1 MFEVTKDMLKNANT
15 YMPVEMKMILSKQIA
30 NMCVVDTATDKE
42 NGFSVKVE
50 DSMMKNVQCLL
61 VLVDYYLKADVKDK
75 ISENNAFE
83 IHNEIACGNPVNQME
98 RFKFDSDTKRIAF
111 DILSD
116 YREFKKAVN
125 TEVMNLLTVYNDP
138 YVKLS
143 KLLLSVLEN
152 TNLREA
158 MEKIAPESN
167 DAKEVVEKVDE
178 T

>member
-1 MFEVTKDMLKNANT
+1 MFEITKDMLKHANT
-15 YMPVEMKMILSKQIA
+15 YMPIEMKIILSKQIA
-30 NMCVVDTATDKE
+30 NMCVVDAPTDKE

-83 IHNEIACGNPVNQME
+83 IHNDIACGNPVNQME
-98 RFKFDSDTKRIAF
+98 RFKFDPDTKRIAF

-125 TEVMNLLTVYNDP
+125 TEVMNLLTVCNDP
-138 YVKLS
+138 YVKIS

-158 MEKIAPESN
+158 MEKIAQESN
-167 DAKEVVEKVDE
+167 DTKKDAEKVDQP
-178 T
+178 

>member
-1 MFEVTKDMLKNANT
+1 MFEITKDMLKHANT

-30 NMCVVDTATDKE
+30 NMCVVDAATDKE

-83 IHNEIACGNPVNQME
+83 IHNDIACGNPVNQME
-98 RFKFDSDTKRIAF
+98 RFKFDPDTKRIAF

-138 YVKLS
+138 YVKIS
-143 KLLLSVLEN
+143 KLLLSLVDN
-152 TNLREA
+152 TNIKEA

-167 DAKEVVEKVDE
+167 DEKEVVEKVDE

>member
-1 MFEVTKDMLKNANT
+1 
-15 YMPVEMKMILSKQIA
+15 
-30 NMCVVDTATDKE
+30 MCVVDAPTDKE

-50 DSMMKNVQCLL
+50 DAMMKNVQCLL

-83 IHNEIACGNPVNQME
+83 IHNDIACGNPVNQME
-98 RFKFDSDTKRIAF
+98 RFKFDPDTKRIAF

-167 DAKEVVEKVDE
+167 DEKEVVEKVDE

>member
-1 MFEVTKDMLKNANT
+1 MFEITKDMLKHANT

-83 IHNEIACGNPVNQME
+83 IHNDIACGNPVNQME
-98 RFKFDSDTKRIAF
+98 RFKFDPDTKRIAF

-167 DAKEVVEKVDE
+167 DEKEVVEKVDE